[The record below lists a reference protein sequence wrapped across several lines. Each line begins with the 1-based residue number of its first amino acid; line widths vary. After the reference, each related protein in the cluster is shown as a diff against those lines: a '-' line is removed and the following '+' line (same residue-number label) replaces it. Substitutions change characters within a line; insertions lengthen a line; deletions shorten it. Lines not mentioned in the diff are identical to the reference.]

1 MDTLDE
7 EYRKAGISPPY
18 NKVAGI
24 MLLAQ
29 DSAQHIIGNL
39 IFLYFSLI
47 YCIPYFYSLC
57 LYQVIKIAQYLSTKG
72 LNKFYFIRTCT
83 MYIYS
88 CIANF
93 EIFFYRLD

>member
-1 MDTLDE
+1 MDALDE

-39 IFLYFSLI
+39 IF
-47 YCIPYFYSLC
+47 CIL
-57 LYQVIKIAQYLSTKG
+57 V
-72 LNKFYFIRTCT
+72 
-83 MYIYS
+83 
-88 CIANF
+88 
-93 EIFFYRLD
+93 